1 MFNFSGSEV
10 IFLMILGLVILGPE
24 KLPGVL
30 RKAGRLYGEFKRVT
44 SDAQSELRQALDQP
58 IKEIQSTARTYQNF
72 FVEAAK
78 ETTKDPVPPTN
89 TASSSGSSTPQGS
102 DAEPT
107 FVPYESPPPAVE
119 DQSPSS
125 PTVNGDAEASG
136 SGAAVESDGTTST

>member
-72 FVEAAK
+72 FVDAAK
-78 ETTKDPVPPTN
+78 ETTKDPVPPKST
-89 TASSSGSSTPQGS
+89 SSSGSSKPRAN

-107 FVPYESPPPAVE
+107 FVPYESPPAERDEKIPPTPTMNGVE
-119 DQSPSS
+119 
-125 PTVNGDAEASG
+125 EAGESG
-136 SGAAVESDGTTST
+136 TPVESDETTST